1 MVFAVMQGQQCRN
14 IGIVNGTEVEKVL
27 WQTSEGL
34 TLIVGARVYVRVRAR
49 VRVRMYVRVRKRARM
64 LACACF
70 CYPRAF
76 LFSCMC
82 ASCTRTY
89 RAHVR
94 CKYTPRNPFL
104 TVRRPLLQAS
114 VTA

>member
-49 VRVRMYVRVRKRARM
+49 VRERTRVRVRKRARM

-70 CYPRAF
+70 RYPHTHTHT
-76 LFSCMC
+76 
-82 ASCTRTY
+82 CTCTY

>member
-1 MVFAVMQGQQCRN
+1 MVSAVMQGQQCRN
-14 IGIVNGTEVEKVL
+14 IGIVKGTEVEKVL

-34 TLIVGARVYVRVRAR
+34 ALIVGARVYVRVRAR
-49 VRVRMYVRVRKRARM
+49 VRVRVRVRVRKRGRM

-70 CYPRAF
+70 CYPRAV